1 MELRTSAR
9 FGVVKSPRDHAR
21 LPDAEPLAHQA
32 HPLAEEDLVT
42 DERAGL
48 TPAQMV
54 ERKLAS
60 LLKSQPLPVSHLITA
75 RRTSR
80 GR

>member
-1 MELRTSAR
+1 ME
-9 FGVVKSPRDHAR
+9 H
-21 LPDAEPLAHQA
+21 
-32 HPLAEEDLVT
+32 LVT
-42 DERAGL
+42 TPFARGGSPHDPHPAALPAHVLTEEALVADARAGL

-54 ERKLAS
+54 ERKVAS
-60 LLKSQPLPVSHLITA
+60 LLKSQPLPVSHLMTT

>member
-1 MELRTSAR
+1 MSTDREIDRRHTPVNDVATEESL
-9 FGVVKSPRDHAR
+9 VRDA
-21 LPDAEPLAHQA
+21 
-32 HPLAEEDLVT
+32 
-42 DERAGL
+42 RAGL

-54 ERKLAS
+54 ERKVAS
-60 LLKSQPLPVSHLITA
+60 LLKSQPLPVSHLMTT